1 MVEITIAEL
10 KEAEIE
16 RVAKKMR
23 EAYAEHEDL
32 KHLLSWDMADE
43 EKREAWRACARAAI
57 REIKGDA

>member
-23 EAYAEHEDL
+23 EAYADFEGTKDL
-32 KHLLSWDMADE
+32 VPWHSASS
-43 EKREAWRACARAAI
+43 REAWRACARAAI